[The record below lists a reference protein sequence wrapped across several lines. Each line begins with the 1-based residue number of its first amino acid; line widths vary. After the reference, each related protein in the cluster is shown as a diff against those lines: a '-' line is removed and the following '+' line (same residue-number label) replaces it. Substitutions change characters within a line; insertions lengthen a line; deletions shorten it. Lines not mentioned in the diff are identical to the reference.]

1 MLSTGLK
8 AHGPRVLGKTI
19 EPTTRAVDRR
29 LSAFHVHLR
38 SSDVARSMMWKIGFD
53 ARKWACSD
61 CGWNYPVPSLLSDP
75 EALSAFDRLA
85 RNKFLAHACAD
96 HPAQTSPVQSESPTE
111 RMRGLVR
118 RGYKP
123 KDAAQIVVQEISLE
137 HGPGTK
143 QARQAEEEAGEFL
156 RRVRD
161 GII

>member
-1 MLSTGLK
+1 
-8 AHGPRVLGKTI
+8 
-19 EPTTRAVDRR
+19 
-29 LSAFHVHLR
+29 
-38 SSDVARSMMWKIGFD
+38 VARSMMWKIGFD

>member
-1 MLSTGLK
+1 M
-8 AHGPRVLGKTI
+8 
-19 EPTTRAVDRR
+19 
-29 LSAFHVHLR
+29 
-38 SSDVARSMMWKIGFD
+38 ARSMLWRIALD
-53 ARKWACSD
+53 VRKWACSD
-61 CGWNYPVPSLLSDP
+61 CAWEYPVPSLLSDP

-85 RNKFLAHACAD
+85 RDKFLAHSCAD
-96 HPAQTSPVQSESPTE
+96 HPTQATPVLYESATE

-123 KDAAQIVVQEISLE
+123 KDAAEIVLQEISLE

-143 QARQAEEEAGEFL
+143 KILQAEEEAKVFL